1 MSGHTA
7 EKWWWSGQSYPGSGN
22 ITEGGEEEMSETGH
36 KMNVGKYYLL
46 DMTHT
51 LHS

>member
-1 MSGHTA
+1 MIGYSA
-7 EKWWWSGQSYPGSGN
+7 EKWWWSAQSHPESGN

-46 DMTHT
+46 DMAHP